1 MHFVDV
7 YNTNILFVD
16 IIQKKQDKFME
27 VTDFL
32 FCEGQS

>member
-1 MHFVDV
+1 MHFVDI

-16 IIQKKQDKFME
+16 ITQKKQDKFME

-32 FCEGQS
+32 SYEGQS